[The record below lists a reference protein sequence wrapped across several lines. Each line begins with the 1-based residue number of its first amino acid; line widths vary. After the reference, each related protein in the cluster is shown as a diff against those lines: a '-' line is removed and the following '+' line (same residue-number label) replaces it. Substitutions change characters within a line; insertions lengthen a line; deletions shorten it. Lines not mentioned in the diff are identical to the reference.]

1 MESVNIYADKAAA
14 DRVLA
19 RITGVPTA
27 IRNIFNGDPSIVSV
41 HVRSAIN
48 DMAATFERNPMLG
61 IIETY
66 RRKAPHQVIL
76 RGGAQDRISHHAWA
90 YTKDGSCN
98 TRIDL
103 CYDEVQDMV

>member
-1 MESVNIYADKAAA
+1 MESVNIYADRAAA

-19 RITGVPTA
+19 RMTGVPTA
-27 IRNIFNGDPSIVSV
+27 IRNIFNGDPNIVSV
-41 HVRSAIN
+41 HVRSSID

-66 RRKAPHQVIL
+66 RRNAPHQVIL
-76 RGGAQDRISHHAWA
+76 RGGTPEKISHYAWA

-98 TRIDL
+98 ARIDL
-103 CYDEVQDMV
+103 CDDEVQDMV